1 MRSPVP
7 EKVWTLFLEV
17 YAVYKFNDCGLS
29 ITADTRIFSVN
40 FKEKCKHNGK
50 VTLKGV
56 QQCQKYLSVSKSSPS
71 DSKLSRILKLNCY
84 H

>member
-7 EKVWTLFLEV
+7 EKKWIPLLEV
-17 YAVYKFNDCGLS
+17 YAMWKFDDCSLS
-29 ITADTRIFSVN
+29 ITADTKIFSVN
-40 FKEKCKHNGK
+40 FKEKRKHIGK

-56 QQCQKYLSVSKSSPS
+56 RQCQKYLSVSMSSSS
-71 DSKLSRILKLNCY
+71 DSRLSRILKLNCY